1 MNFKGQNRRMFRKPG
16 AAKRALGIL
25 ASSPELMN
33 SVEPIRMQDGGAV
46 ELARLRAEIDQG
58 QREYAA
64 AMNFPSP
71 VARAEGM
78 ARASGRIQRAQDQ
91 LRQLGQ
97 TQKMISQAQVK
108 GAEMASDRFSFEGTP
123 LLRDIRAGQE
133 MLRPSSLPLE
143 EQQRRRRE
151 AVAAAMPSVPGPQL
165 SALLEQ
171 KGRAQSVVEREQQ
184 LTDMLKGPSS
194 KAEADSGEV
203 VQDFGLFPPRF
214 AKRKDSDTRSFFDR
228 FRNTELFEQKERA
241 EDFTARQNQLT
252 EMLERKPIS
261 EGAGKDNSGV
271 LSPEALADR
280 VARGTGMVG
289 ADDRANAR
297 EVLREQGQD
306 PNLADDD
313 NFWQYVTLAG
323 LGMAAGE
330 SPNAITNIAKGLLVG
345 LDAFREDKKQKAD
358 TAFER
363 YIKTE
368 ELGISR
374 RLASAQEARAEA
386 ERARA
391 LRGPDNTAQERMAAV
406 ISEYYGIPIAQASRY
421 MVASDMDKEGILM
434 EGLPEYKSNEEAA
447 KKIDEHKNFK
457 FIVVDGKLRPNAA
470 YEGS

>member
-97 TQKMISQAQVK
+97 TQKMISQAQVR

-133 MLRPSSLPLE
+133 MVRPSSLPLE

-151 AVAAAMPSVPGPQL
+151 AVAAAMPSIPGPQL

-171 KGRAQSVVEREQQ
+171 KGRAQSVLEREQQ
-184 LTDMLKGPSS
+184 LSDMLKGQSS
-194 KAEADSGEV
+194 KAAADS
-203 VQDFGLFPPRF
+203 
-214 AKRKDSDTRSFFDR
+214 SDTRSFFDR

-241 EDFTARQNQLT
+241 EDFTARQKQLT

-280 VARGTGMVG
+280 VARGTGMVS

-374 RLASAQEARAEA
+374 RLASAQQARAEA
-386 ERARA
+386 ERVRA

-434 EGLPEYKSNEEAA
+434 EGLPEYKSDEEAA

-457 FIVVDGKLRPNAA
+457 FIVVDGKLRQNAA